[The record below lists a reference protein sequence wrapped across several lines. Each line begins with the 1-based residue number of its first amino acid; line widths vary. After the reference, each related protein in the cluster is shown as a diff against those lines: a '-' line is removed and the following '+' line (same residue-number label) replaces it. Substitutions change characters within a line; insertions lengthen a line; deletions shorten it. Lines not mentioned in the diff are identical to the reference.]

1 MNKGLRQSNYN
12 PGFINEINAT
22 AHNKKD
28 ELNINSGAGLFK
40 HTLHRC
46 RLFYWQVNKITMSN
60 IVQVVNVDKNMT
72 SLKKGVN
79 ASGLD
84 QVLSS
89 TGPFTVFA
97 PTDIAFGKLDKGVL
111 DNLLKPEN
119 KTKLADVLN
128 HHVVSGKINFKDLKD
143 VEILKTVNGKE
154 QLVHIQVGHLTV
166 DGIKI
171 ISHDMQAT
179 NGVIHSLETTIIKN

>member
-1 MNKGLRQSNYN
+1 
-12 PGFINEINAT
+12 
-22 AHNKKD
+22 
-28 ELNINSGAGLFK
+28 
-40 HTLHRC
+40 
-46 RLFYWQVNKITMSN
+46 MSN

-143 VEILKTVNGKE
+143 GEKLKTVNGKE
-154 QLVHIQVGHLTV
+154 LLVHVKDGHTSIGEAKIQGHDV
-166 DGIKI
+166 
-171 ISHDMQAT
+171 QAS
-179 NGVIHSLETTIIKN
+179 NGVIHSLDTVMLKN